1 VGGLQLCLKAANRR
15 VVAGAAVPLP
25 GWARCAG
32 CCCATC
38 EAEGAA
44 PAEAT
49 APPRCLRWLEENG
62 CIGAPS
68 QRCCALPFSY
78 GAAYCLE

>member
-49 APPRCLRWLEENG
+49 APPRCL
-62 CIGAPS
+62 APVRSKRMAAS
-68 QRCCALPFSY
+68 QRCCALVQLL
-78 GAAYCLE
+78 YCCLGP